1 MNGQLLEKKNARE
14 KPDFSDLI
22 CSAGQ
27 KARNLRL
34 TAYNQYVLLN
44 MHALLPLSLT
54 LHYPA
59 IPG

>member
-1 MNGQLLEKKNARE
+1 MQGKKQISLILFALLFK
-14 KPDFSDLI
+14 
-22 CSAGQ
+22 